1 MAQALDLKVIAE
13 GIEFESQAAL
23 LSSEG
28 VKFGQGWLFAHAL
41 SAVQF
46 IELITRG
53 RRLAGRR
60 IDDEA

>member
-1 MAQALDLKVIAE
+1 MAHALQLKVIAE
-13 GIEFESQAAL
+13 GTEHEAQASY

-41 SAVQF
+41 SAVQL

-53 RRLAGRR
+53 RRLRGRR
-60 IDDEA
+60 LDDEA

>member
-1 MAQALDLKVIAE
+1 MIAE
-13 GIEFESQAAL
+13 GIEHEAQAEF

-53 RRLAGRR
+53 RRRAGGRR
-60 IDDEA
+60 LDDEA

>member
-1 MAQALDLKVIAE
+1 VIAE
-13 GIEFESQAAL
+13 GIEHEAQAAF

-28 VKFGQGWLFAHAL
+28 VKYGQGWLFAHAL

-53 RRLAGRR
+53 RRLGGRR
-60 IDDEA
+60 LDDEA